1 MTFAP
6 LAMLSF
12 KRNNGKLV
20 FISSWLYGQ
29 LSKRPMAYFSPF
41 DNVYTLIAFA
51 HAAANENREAFG
63 LAQIPARTRGEALV
77 PLGQKGRRPHVL
89 RGPGARARAR

>member
-1 MTFAP
+1 
-6 LAMLSF
+6 
-12 KRNNGKLV
+12 
-20 FISSWLYGQ
+20 
-29 LSKRPMAYFSPF
+29 MAYFSAF
-41 DNVYTLIAFA
+41 DNVYTLIAFS

-89 RGPGARARAR
+89 RGPGARARAKYKPKSRKLNFFVG